1 MKLLQSPNGG
11 GTYQIVMLC
20 FIILIFLLIKFYG
33 KRKVKEKEQLIIGL
47 KFIYNEALKGNDKR
61 YALEC
66 GRRYYASLRPLGELT
81 IYDET
86 ALTNDLAAMDLKEN
100 K

>member
-1 MKLLQSPNGG
+1 MKFLQAPNGG
-11 GTYQIVMLC
+11 GTYQIVFLC
-20 FIILIFLLIKFYG
+20 SIIIIFLFIKFYG
-33 KRKVKEKEQLIIGL
+33 KGKVKQKEKLSSGL

-86 ALTNDLAAMDLKEN
+86 AITNDLAAMDVKDN
-100 K
+100 

>member
-1 MKLLQSPNGG
+1 MIP
-11 GTYQIVMLC
+11 
-20 FIILIFLLIKFYG
+20 LILLIAVVF
-33 KRKVKEKEQLIIGL
+33 
-47 KFIYNEALKGNDKR
+47 FIYNYFIKKENIQKRINGKERRMLKIKYDEALKGNDKR

-66 GRRYYASLRPLGELT
+66 GRLYYASMRKYGILT

>member
-11 GTYQIVMLC
+11 GTYQIVFLC
-20 FIILIFLLIKFYG
+20 LIIIIFLFIKLYG
-33 KRKVKEKEQLIIGL
+33 KGKVKQKEKLSSGL
-47 KFIYNEALKGNDKR
+47 KFTYNEALKGNDKR

-86 ALTNDLAAMDLKEN
+86 AITNDLAAMDVKDN
-100 K
+100 

>member
-1 MKLLQSPNGG
+1 MNFLQAPTSG
-11 GTYQIVMLC
+11 GTYQIVILC
-20 FIILIFLLIKFYG
+20 FIILIFFLKFYG
-33 KRKVKEKEQLIIGL
+33 KRKAKQKEQLTIGL